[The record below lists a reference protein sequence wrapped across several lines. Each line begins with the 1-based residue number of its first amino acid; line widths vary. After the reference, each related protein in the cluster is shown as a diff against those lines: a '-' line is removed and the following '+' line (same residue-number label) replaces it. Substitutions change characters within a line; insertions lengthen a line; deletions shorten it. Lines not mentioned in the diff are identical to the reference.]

1 MSDDDNVGV
10 IIFEERDERG
20 MPGSIKN
27 PTCHIWIQQT
37 TPRKRSRGM
46 ATLRRRRRRN
56 KEAVIR
62 RRRSRMSGWGMHD
75 EATGQGRGRTQR
87 RQRRRG
93 GGMVGRGR

>member
-1 MSDDDNVGV
+1 M
-10 IIFEERDERG
+10 
-20 MPGSIKN
+20 
-27 PTCHIWIQQT
+27 
-37 TPRKRSRGM
+37 
-46 ATLRRRRRRN
+46 RRRTRGRATVRMGRSRRN